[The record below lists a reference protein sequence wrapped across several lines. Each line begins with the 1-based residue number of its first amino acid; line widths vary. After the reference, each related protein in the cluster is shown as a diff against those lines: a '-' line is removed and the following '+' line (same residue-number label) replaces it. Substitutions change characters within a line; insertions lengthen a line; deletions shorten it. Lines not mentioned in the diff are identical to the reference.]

1 MPHGTVDR
9 IEKSRIPETD
19 MMKIRATLEVREM
32 SEIFPNLKF
41 NVWIKDGR
49 RIVYARR

>member
-19 MMKIRATLEVREM
+19 VMKIQATLEVRKM
-32 SEIFPNLKF
+32 SENFPNLKF
-41 NVWIKDGR
+41 NVWIKEGR
-49 RIVYARR
+49 KVIYTRR